1 MIWRIFDWNSNKTNS
16 FWSTLIFSWY
26 FATKL
31 HTWLTHMIQCD
42 FNQQLF
48 TKASFK
54 SKNKWS
60 NWPEICYEKHF
71 FHCFLF
77 FMWMWKWEIK
87 VINILKYSCKRRKT
101 FYVNRYTKS
110 SNATTPS
117 ANKLVQQLQL
127 VLKMFFLVLVY
138 QSKIWNLSLK
148 VGIVKIMK
156 IMLLQQDGYRR
167 KLCSW
172 YCETFWWL
180 SKFSFHQK

>member
-1 MIWRIFDWNSNKTNS
+1 MSLGLIWRIFDWNSNKTNS

-42 FNQQLF
+42 FNQQFF

-87 VINILKYSCKRRKT
+87 VKVLNILVREERLFMSIDIQKVPMLRH
-101 FYVNRYTKS
+101 
-110 SNATTPS
+110 P
-117 ANKLVQQLQL
+117 VQTNW
-127 VLKMFFLVLVY
+127 FNNF
-138 QSKIWNLSLK
+138 N
-148 VGIVKIMK
+148 
-156 IMLLQQDGYRR
+156 
-167 KLCSW
+167 
-172 YCETFWWL
+172 
-180 SKFSFHQK
+180 